1 MFIKR
6 LQPLYKHATPCH
18 NYLKVSFMDRSQR
31 ENRRKIQVRNFW
43 AYHDRRNTPQ
53 PNGGYESVCQCGK
66 AVAFCP
72 DCIETPESDF
82 SIVDQSALLE

>member
-1 MFIKR
+1 
-6 LQPLYKHATPCH
+6 
-18 NYLKVSFMDRSQR
+18 
-31 ENRRKIQVRNFW
+31 VRNFW

>member
-18 NYLKVSFMDRSQR
+18 NYLKVRFMDRLQR